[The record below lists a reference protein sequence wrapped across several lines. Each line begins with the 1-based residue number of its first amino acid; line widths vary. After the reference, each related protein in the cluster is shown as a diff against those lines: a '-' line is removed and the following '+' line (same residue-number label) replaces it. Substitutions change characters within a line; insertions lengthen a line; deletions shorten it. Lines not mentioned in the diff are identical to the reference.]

1 MLRMQAWQWKNE
13 SRLTVHCILM
23 FVFCLPPL
31 AYLLATDLMLEQ
43 NVGGNSLSKWRGESE
58 HLYESTRPG
67 SLFWPRNVYHYR

>member
-13 SRLTVHCILM
+13 SRLTVHCVLI

-43 NVGGNSLSKWRGESE
+43 NVGGNSLSKW
-58 HLYESTRPG
+58 
-67 SLFWPRNVYHYR
+67 